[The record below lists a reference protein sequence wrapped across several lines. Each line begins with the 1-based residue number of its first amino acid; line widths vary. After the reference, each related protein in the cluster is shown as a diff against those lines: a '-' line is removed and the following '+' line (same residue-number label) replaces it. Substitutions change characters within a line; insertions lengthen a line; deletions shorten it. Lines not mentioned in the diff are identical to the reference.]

1 MAPNTFPP
9 KAEAAVVTT
18 RCDLLSL
25 FHDDN
30 LETQSVYHI
39 ATPGV

>member
-1 MAPNTFPP
+1 MASLTFAP

-30 LETQSVYHI
+30 LETRDAYHI
-39 ATPGV
+39 HRPGV